1 MKKLKK
7 YGYYNLSLIK
17 LIPHGLLRP
26 EMTFSNLYSDAFK
39 LKVSKKK
46 IIEIKYFIIIN
57 LIYLP
62 RALLI
67 ALL

>member
-1 MKKLKK
+1 
-7 YGYYNLSLIK
+7 
-17 LIPHGLLRP
+17 
-26 EMTFSNLYSDAFK
+26 MTFSNLYSDAFK

-46 IIEIKYFIIIN
+46 IIEIKNFIIIN

-67 ALL
+67 ALS